1 MLSLITNIA
10 SEVAS
15 NALAQNQLA
24 ENLSIQ
30 QLSSGKRIVQ
40 ASIDPAGL
48 AVALEMSGLLGG
60 LNQASINSQNANGML
75 QTADGA
81 LANVGNALTT
91 MQQLANEAAD
101 GTINDTQRQALDG
114 QFQALFNQINNIA
127 NSTQFNGNKLLQGGN
142 VTFQVGATDSANDQ
156 LQVTLPTISA
166 GALLGVSLPTSGT
179 TLASSG
185 ASKNVAITV
194 PSSNNT
200 VTLGAAAA
208 SSGGAANT
216 AAATATNGQLSAAA
230 PAWVQISVVQGG
242 SLGSASGIQVVV
254 KDSNGNTSG
263 AVPITVSGA
272 NLALTNV
279 DGLGFDLAL
288 GSSGDTYNT
297 GDTITLA
304 FGSPGG
310 YSTIAN
316 QVAAQSVITQTNT
329 ALSTLATYRGQV
341 GASEQQLSTISS
353 NLSSETQNLSAAL
366 SSIQDANIAQT
377 YASFTQQVVLS
388 QASVAVLKQ
397 ADSIPQQLATLFQ

>member
-10 SEVAS
+10 SQVAS
-15 NALAQNQLA
+15 AALAQNQLA

-60 LNQASINSQNANGML
+60 LNQASINAQNANGML

-101 GTINDTQRQALDG
+101 GTINDTQRQALDS

-127 NSTQFNGNKLLQGGN
+127 NSTQFNGNKLLQGGT
-142 VTFQVGATDSANDQ
+142 VVFQVGATNSANDQ
-156 LQVTLPTISA
+156 LTVTLPTITA
-166 GALLGVSLPTSGT
+166 GNLLGVSLPASGT
-179 TLASSG
+179 QLASSG

-194 PSSNNT
+194 PSINNT

-208 SSGGAANT
+208 SSGGAANGV
-216 AAATATNGQLSAAA
+216 AAAATNGQLSANA
-230 PAWVQISVVQGG
+230 PAWVQIQVVQGG
-242 SLGSASGIQVVV
+242 SLGSAGGIKVVV
-254 KDSNGNTSG
+254 KDSAGNSS
-263 AVPITVSGA
+263 APVTVAGA

-288 GSSGDTYNT
+288 GSSGDTYNA

-304 FGSPGG
+304 FGTPGG
-310 YSTIAN
+310 YATIAN
-316 QVAAQSVITQTNT
+316 QTAAQSVIAQTNT
-329 ALSTLATYRGQV
+329 ALATLASYRGQI

-377 YASFTQQVVLS
+377 YAAFTQQVVLS

-397 ADSIPQQLATLFQ
+397 ANSIPQQLATLFQ